1 MSKFPARCIVP
12 GMKEVTN
19 SDHLKTNISITPTG
33 MENIPQDK
41 RGLNI
46 AINRVVILIVIKIV
60 IETAWRVV
68 ND

>member
-1 MSKFPARCIVP
+1 
-12 GMKEVTN
+12 
-19 SDHLKTNISITPTG
+19 

-60 IETAWRVV
+60 IETAWGVV
-68 ND
+68 NN